1 MVILYISEEKYV
13 ALESV
18 FYESQCVGICDDG
31 DLQSP
36 DETPPLDRASLFIPF
51 QHTSVTAVSVL

>member
-1 MVILYISEEKYV
+1 MVALYILEEKYV

-18 FYESQCVGICDDG
+18 FYERQYVGVGDDG

-51 QHTSVTAVSVL
+51 QHISVTAVSVL